1 MRIVLS
7 IALALI
13 PVWSFA
19 AGYGGAEGRNLLG
32 ERIFIASESNYD
44 LYVFKGPNKSDWP
57 KPFDMNTACP
67 EFGKAMAEFSEAMNK
82 RPSPTFS
89 CPSHRLFP
97 LSGTTYRI
105 TTSKKYR
112 ICDGEFPS
120 IVYICVKG
128 CNSKT
133 APSIFKESPWECI

>member
-1 MRIVLS
+1 MRIVYA

-19 AGYGGAEGRNLLG
+19 ASYGGAEGRNRLG
-32 ERIFIASESNYD
+32 ERIFIASETYYD
-44 LYVFKGPNKSDWP
+44 LYVIRGPNESDWS

-67 EFGKAMAEFSEAMNK
+67 EFGKAKAEFGEAMYK
-82 RPSPTFS
+82 RPGPTFS
-89 CPSHRLFP
+89 CPSQRSFP

-105 TTSKKYR
+105 TTSRRYR
-112 ICDGEFPS
+112 PCHDEFPGV
-120 IVYICVKG
+120 VYICVKG

-133 APSIFKESPWECI
+133 APSIFNESPGSCK